1 MEAAILR
8 RALEKLSSHE
18 VTRVITR
25 AESTERDGLIGQL
38 TNIYLAVW
46 TVGWPY
52 WASPK
57 RRELEDACS
66 LTDRLVDLI
75 HNFPHRSHAVTQ
87 VRALIP
93 GPNFSH
99 KLRRMKEIIFY
110 FWRDQMIEILYCKS
124 ADLLDAKYQG
134 DIDSNLKKLNYM
146 FDQIFGALFSRP
158 VALDCPREWN
168 APVIPRRSGTL
179 RSASVESEILG
190 RDEDKEKILQI
201 IFSGPSDGL
210 RFVHIS
216 GRDGSGKTA
225 LARLVYNDPR
235 VKKYFDCRMWVTTP
249 EDSDIELIVMKIIN
263 CVTQLAN
270 HTLDLGSLDKLCDY
284 LCQVLRGRRFFLV
297 LDDIWVENES
307 EWETFKPFLSVGEGG
322 STVIMTTRGR
332 DSVIIES
339 AVPYELEPLPEDVC
353 FDLLVKKAFGTE
365 NELDSGIVKKIV
377 ELCRSLPIAN
387 NMIGGIL
394 QCHPKNA
401 SHVLEYLNSHSNGDL
416 NIHTLIKFSY
426 YTLPWHLKLC
436 ILYLTMFPK
445 DHTFD
450 KQEIIDLWNVNGFI
464 PCTQQDGIIK
474 DYGRHCF
481 NILVSYHFLQEVQY
495 PEGQGNLKY
504 CINSQVYTF
513 LNYAVGSKHMATNAI
528 DGMMCVKM
536 SDDLRASPEQ
546 IRHLSLLCD
555 ENTRTFLSAL
565 SRCPN
570 LQTLLLVKNSKMDEL
585 KQKIG
590 ITQINDDFFS
600 RLKYLRVLDLHSCAI
615 SELPKSIKSLSFL
628 RYLNLSETDI
638 ETIPES
644 IGNLQELQILNL
656 SYCKNFHTIP
666 ELIGGLQNM
675 LILNLSH
682 CKELCTL
689 HPSITKLR
697 NLETLNLEGCCKLD
711 SLPESMYSLRELR
724 HLNILGCSSLT
735 TIPHQ
740 MGRLSN
746 LQTLSRFIVT
756 AERGRK
762 IEELGSLDN
771 LKGAL
776 QIENLEKALDPEDA
790 KRAQLNSKRNITSL
804 ALYWSWLNFYNDD
817 SEASDRT
824 AQQVLEALQ
833 PPPSLEILDIFSYP
847 GTGAPQW
854 MTNGKSTLEY
864 MVEIRLVNL
873 KRLKS
878 LPPLGQFP
886 CLKVIEIRG
895 MNAVTCVDDTFS
907 GNDGTFPKLEKL
919 TFFRLPNLQKWV
931 MEDNQNKFPHLRD
944 LTVAHCPKLKVLHFS
959 CSSLVNLNLLF
970 NQEMLCSTPGALKS
984 FSRSL
989 RKLTIGLCCELV
1001 ATSTCEALHDLT
1013 ALEKLEVSECDELIS
1028 LPQGMRHLTSL
1039 RYLTVTNCRNL
1050 ETLPDWLW
1058 NSASRPELFISGC
1071 PKLRQLEV
1079 PVHYYA

>member
-1 MEAAILR
+1 
-8 RALEKLSSHE
+8 
-18 VTRVITR
+18 
-25 AESTERDGLIGQL
+25 
-38 TNIYLAVW
+38 
-46 TVGWPY
+46 
-52 WASPK
+52 
-57 RRELEDACS
+57 
-66 LTDRLVDLI
+66 
-75 HNFPHRSHAVTQ
+75 
-87 VRALIP
+87 
-93 GPNFSH
+93 
-99 KLRRMKEIIFY
+99 
-110 FWRDQMIEILYCKS
+110 
-124 ADLLDAKYQG
+124 
-134 DIDSNLKKLNYM
+134 
-146 FDQIFGALFSRP
+146 
-158 VALDCPREWN
+158 
-168 APVIPRRSGTL
+168 
-179 RSASVESEILG
+179 
-190 RDEDKEKILQI
+190 
-201 IFSGPSDGL
+201 
-210 RFVHIS
+210 
-216 GRDGSGKTA
+216 
-225 LARLVYNDPR
+225 
-235 VKKYFDCRMWVTTP
+235 
-249 EDSDIELIVMKIIN
+249 
-263 CVTQLAN
+263 
-270 HTLDLGSLDKLCDY
+270 
-284 LCQVLRGRRFFLV
+284 
-297 LDDIWVENES
+297 
-307 EWETFKPFLSVGEGG
+307 
-322 STVIMTTRGR
+322 
-332 DSVIIES
+332 
-339 AVPYELEPLPEDVC
+339 
-353 FDLLVKKAFGTE
+353 
-365 NELDSGIVKKIV
+365 
-377 ELCRSLPIAN
+377 
-387 NMIGGIL
+387 
-394 QCHPKNA
+394 
-401 SHVLEYLNSHSNGDL
+401 
-416 NIHTLIKFSY
+416 
-426 YTLPWHLKLC
+426 
-436 ILYLTMFPK
+436 
-445 DHTFD
+445 
-450 KQEIIDLWNVNGFI
+450 
-464 PCTQQDGIIK
+464 
-474 DYGRHCF
+474 
-481 NILVSYHFLQEVQY
+481 
-495 PEGQGNLKY
+495 
-504 CINSQVYTF
+504 
-513 LNYAVGSKHMATNAI
+513 
-528 DGMMCVKM
+528 
-536 SDDLRASPEQ
+536 
-546 IRHLSLLCD
+546 
-555 ENTRTFLSAL
+555 
-565 SRCPN
+565 
-570 LQTLLLVKNSKMDEL
+570 
-585 KQKIG
+585 
-590 ITQINDDFFS
+590 
-600 RLKYLRVLDLHSCAI
+600 
-615 SELPKSIKSLSFL
+615 
-628 RYLNLSETDI
+628 
-638 ETIPES
+638 
-644 IGNLQELQILNL
+644 
-656 SYCKNFHTIP
+656 
-666 ELIGGLQNM
+666 
-675 LILNLSH
+675 
-682 CKELCTL
+682 
-689 HPSITKLR
+689 
-697 NLETLNLEGCCKLD
+697 
-711 SLPESMYSLRELR
+711 
-724 HLNILGCSSLT
+724 
-735 TIPHQ
+735 

-919 TFFRLPNLQKWV
+919 TFFQLPNLQKWV